1 MQCNIDAR
9 GKRLRLVNGIVT
21 CAIGLV
27 LVVAWAIPAQT
38 RLAWGLTIALLVS
51 GAFMVFEARAG
62 WCVVR
67 AMGFKTRV

>member
-9 GKRLRLVNGIVT
+9 GKRVRLINGLVT
-21 CAIGLV
+21 IGIGLV
-27 LVVAWAIPAQT
+27 LLFAWAIPAQT
-38 RLAWGLTIALLVS
+38 RSAWGLTIGLLAG
-51 GAFMVFEARAG
+51 GAFMVFQARAG